1 MKKFWITLL
10 SVLTL
15 ALGLFG
21 IVACS
26 SDSDVLSNYLL
37 KEDGALVEADF
48 VLPYT
53 INEKEVTWSSDS
65 SAIVVEKRT
74 DDWLAKVN
82 LGDTQTN
89 VKLKVTYGKENK
101 EFNVTVAALDVSY
114 FVSKYKFKQAQSTVF
129 KDFDLETETT
139 INGKTATIV
148 WYAGKDAEG
157 NFVKEGEYVKISED
171 GKKCIVTQSSLN
183 PDVKIYATFTYG
195 GKTQTTNYRMTVSF
209 EREHLEEVDYW
220 YYNTGVSITMSGYVV
235 AVGTA
240 YADDYE
246 NVTLYMVDDDFCAG
260 YYLYRV
266 KASKADGAKL
276 KPGVHVTVTNT
287 TNTNYNGLIETNAGG
302 ELVVDDKPA
311 ITITDH
317 VYAIDDDILAK
328 SPAALYHT
336 STLVSLDKWTVKS
349 VAKDAPAAGATGTL
363 FTLTKGDVDVAVAVS
378 KYMEGVYA
386 TNDKDDTW
394 NALVALQGTIK
405 VGDVVSVSGILGNY
419 KGYQL
424 MPLKADNVKKEE
436 GEASVVKDDCTKTA
450 KAVKAVQDAF
460 KNQGVTYAGTSAYT
474 IVADKEITVPT
485 EVEGVT
491 ITYKVLRDAPTVT
504 VENGKMIVTVGNE
517 DIATV
522 EITYTCGD
530 YTTKTYHNV
539 HSVDMSPKDVVEK
552 VKFDLEIAKQT
563 AESINLK
570 TSVEQYPGA
579 AISYALKGD
588 AVDGV
593 KLSTKGDKLEIVPST
608 TTDRTVV
615 LVATFTYG
623 EGENKATDTK
633 EYTIKIVKVDP
644 VETGTFKL
652 AVQLSKTK
660 TLYFTGEM
668 DGYYGGLTNWYYDAI
683 DVVVTEVENGYTL
696 KAGDNYIELV
706 ASGTYINFALK
717 PEANADTAWKY
728 DYSLKTFTWEVGGKV
743 YYLGTYKASSGSIR
757 ESIGASETKYISGDN
772 ASKVGDSQFVISF
785 EKPINKTD
793 KDKVKDVLAVL
804 PDTFEIEDAGT
815 TEIPVEGPIE
825 GVTFAYTFE
834 EGVTVAK

>member
-15 ALGLFG
+15 ALSLFG

-26 SDSDVLSNYLL
+26 SGNVLENYIL
-37 KEDGALVEADF
+37 KENGALVDADF

-53 INEKEVTWSSDS
+53 VNEKEVTWSSDS

-74 DDWLAKVN
+74 EDWLAKVN

-89 VKLKVTYGKENK
+89 VTLKVTCGKDSK

-129 KDFDLETETT
+129 ADFDLETETT
-139 INGKTATIV
+139 INGKTATIA
-148 WYAGKDAEG
+148 WFAGKDADG
-157 NFVKEGEYVKISED
+157 NYIKEGEYIKISED
-171 GKKCIVTQSSLN
+171 GKKCEVTQSSLN
-183 PDVKIYATFTYG
+183 PEVKIYATFTYG
-195 GKTQTTNYRMTVSF
+195 EKTQTTNYRMTVSF
-209 EREHLEEVDYW
+209 ERDHLEEVDYW
-220 YYNTGVSITMSGYVV
+220 YYNTGVSIKMSGYVV
-235 AVGTA
+235 AIGTA
-240 YADDYE
+240 YADQYE

-349 VAKDAPAAGATGTL
+349 MAKSVPEAGKTGTL
-363 FTLTKGDVDVAVAVS
+363 FTLEKGGVEVAVGVS
-378 KYMEGVYA
+378 KYMEGVYI
-386 TNDKDDTW
+386 TGDKDDTW
-394 NALVALQGTIK
+394 NALIALHGTIK

-419 KGYQL
+419 DGYQII
-424 MPLKADNVKKEE
+424 PLKADDVKKEE
-436 GEASVVKDDCTKTA
+436 GAASVVKDDCTKTA
-450 KAVKAVQDAF
+450 KAIEAVQNAF
-460 KNQGVTYAGTSAYT
+460 EGKGVTYAGKSTYT

-485 EVEGVT
+485 EVDGAT
-491 ITYKVLRDAPTVT
+491 ITYKVLRDAPTVKY
-504 VENGKMIVTVGNE
+504 ENGKLIVTVGNE

-530 YTTKTYHNV
+530 YTTKTYHTI
-539 HSVDMSPKDVVEK
+539 HSVKMSPNDVVEK

-563 AESINLK
+563 AESINLQ
-570 TSVEQYPGA
+570 TEVEQYPGA
-579 AISYALKGD
+579 AISYALKGE
-588 AVDGV
+588 AVEGV

-608 TTDRTVV
+608 TTERTVV

-623 EGENKATDTK
+623 EATTTK

-652 AVQLSKTK
+652 MIDQKKLKK
-660 TLYFTGEM
+660 TLYFTGGM
-668 DGYYGGLTNWYYDAI
+668 DGFYGATTDWYYDAI
-683 DVVVTEVENGYTL
+683 DVVVAEVENGYTL
-696 KAGDNYIELV
+696 KAGDNYIEIE
-706 ASGTYINFALK
+706 ASGTYINFKLK
-717 PEANADTAWKY
+717 PEANPDAAWKY
-728 DYSLKTFTWEVGGKV
+728 DYSLKTFTWEVNGNS
-743 YYLGTYKASSGSIR
+743 YYLGTSGTYKTV
-757 ESIGASETKYISGDN
+757 SENKVDKISGDKEAN
-772 ASKVGDSQFVISF
+772 RGVSEFVVTF

-793 KDKVKDVLAVL
+793 KDKVK
-804 PDTFEIEDAGT
+804 
-815 TEIPVEGPIE
+815 
-825 GVTFAYTFE
+825 
-834 EGVTVAK
+834 